1 MFFTQ
6 LSKYISLIN
15 KLLQNSL
22 TCSRKIGLLNNYGFY
37 KLNNEYIFLINLEEE
52 EEEIKYF
59 FLKNNLSDVKITS
72 INSDEKFK
80 VYYINQSDFSTQKNN
95 NQIEYYY
102 IYRYI

>member
-1 MFFTQ
+1 M
-6 LSKYISLIN
+6 
-15 KLLQNSL
+15 QNSL

-52 EEEIKYF
+52 EEETKYF

-95 NQIEYYY
+95 NEVEYYY